1 MITTTTMMMNVSM
14 TVVLVVTFWWYDGYS
29 AAAVDDDGGKG
40 GYAYDKVATV
50 KMMMN
55 VQESDL
61 YVGDSVDTNDG
72 SAVRSAC

>member
-1 MITTTTMMMNVSM
+1 M
-14 TVVLVVTFWWYDGYS
+14 
-29 AAAVDDDGGKG
+29 
-40 GYAYDKVATV
+40 ATV

-72 SAVRSAC
+72 SGVRSAC

>member
-1 MITTTTMMMNVSM
+1 MMNVVM
-14 TVVLVVTFWWYDGYS
+14 TVVLVVTFWWYDSYGV
-29 AAAVDDDGGKG
+29 AAHDGGKG

-72 SAVRSAC
+72 SAVRSEC